1 LARIQFADF
10 WPQLMGLVPA
20 YSRDGVNGTSIL
32 LEKNPTIFSEFKT
45 KTLLAQLTR
54 TFLMEPRVV
63 QAAKSEIA
71 SYYESQG
78 KKLPSRPTINKYYN
92 MDSIPE
98 NPNQNLIKDKV
109 FDHEPFR
116 SAITEILRKK
126 QPEESMH

>member
-1 LARIQFADF
+1 MLKVKQMQEIQD
-10 WPQLMGLVPA
+10 LKLRG
-20 YSRDGVNGTSIL
+20 YS
-32 LEKNPTIFSEFKT
+32 
-45 KTLLAQLTR
+45 
-54 TFLMEPRVV
+54 
-63 QAAKSEIA
+63 KSEIA

-92 MDSIPE
+92 MDSRPE